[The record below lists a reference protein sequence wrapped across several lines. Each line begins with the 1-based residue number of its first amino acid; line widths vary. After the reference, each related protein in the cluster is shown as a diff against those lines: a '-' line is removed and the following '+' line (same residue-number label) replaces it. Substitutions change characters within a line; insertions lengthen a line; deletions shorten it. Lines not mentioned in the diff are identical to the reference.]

1 MRSRPKT
8 PGKGSDREFMREDRL
23 LERLRRWETSP
34 LGRGREDP
42 RKVMDSVVGHL
53 QRLLNTRQGS
63 VQIAPSYGI
72 PDFMHVLQGGPEASL
87 DMESAIRAVIEA
99 YEPRLAGVR
108 VTFIPADD

>member
-1 MRSRPKT
+1 
-8 PGKGSDREFMREDRL
+8 
-23 LERLRRWETSP
+23 
-34 LGRGREDP
+34 
-42 RKVMDSVVGHL
+42 MDSVVLHL

-63 VQIAPSYGI
+63 VPIAPSYGI

-108 VTFIPADD
+108 VTFMPNDDNRLSLRFHIQAKLRLDSKPVVLETLMGADGHVQVSG